1 MKLLKV
7 LLLTVLVGLTASCA
21 KMVEDAIKNNPEVV
35 FKAIEANPKAF
46 FDTVQK
52 AQMEAQKA
60 ARENAEKD
68 QEKQLEEEFKNPKK
82 PSLAGNRASFGP
94 ATAKVTI
101 VEYSDFQCPFC
112 ARAANTMTD
121 IMKKY
126 GNDVRLIYKHL
137 PFKPNAEPAARY
149 YEAIALQDTAKA
161 KKFHDIL
168 YANQKK
174 IYEGE
179 AYFKKVVKEIGADQ
193 AKIDS
198 TKDSK
203 EVTDRINSDRAEAEK
218 FQISGTPGFIVNGV
232 TVKGAYPMEHF
243 VKIIDRHL
251 KK

>member
-1 MKLLKV
+1 MKLKV
-7 LLLTVLVGLTASCA
+7 ILLAVIVGFTASCA
-21 KMVEDAIKNNPEVV
+21 KMVEDAIKKNPEVV

-52 AQMEAQKA
+52 AQMEAQKL

-68 QEKQLEEEFKNPKK
+68 QEKQLEDEFKNPKK
-82 PSLAGNRASFGP
+82 PSLDSKRASFGP
-94 ATAKVTI
+94 ADAKVTI

-112 ARAANTMTD
+112 ARAANTMD
-121 IMKKY
+121 EVMKKY
-126 GNDVRLIYKHL
+126 GKDVRLIYKHL

-149 YEAIALQDTAKA
+149 YEAIAIQDAGKA

-179 AYFKKVVKEIGADQ
+179 AYLKSVVKEVGADQ
-193 AKIDS
+193 GQIDK
-198 TKDSK
+198 TKDSA
-203 EVTDRINSDRAEAEK
+203 EVTRRINEDRAEAEK

-232 TVKGAYPMEHF
+232 TVKGAYPLDHF

>member
-1 MKLLKV
+1 MKLKV
-7 LLLTVLVGLTASCA
+7 LLLTAIVGLTASCS
-21 KMVEDAIKNNPEVV
+21 KMVEDTIKNNPELV

-52 AQMEAQKA
+52 AQMEAQKT
-60 ARENAEKD
+60 ARVDAEKE
-68 QEKQLEEEFKNPKK
+68 QEQQLEEEFKNPKK
-82 PSLAGNRASFGP
+82 PSVDAKRAFVGP
-94 ATAKVTI
+94 ADAKVTI

-112 ARAANTMTD
+112 SRAANTMEEV
-121 IMKKY
+121 MKKY
-126 GNDVRLIYKHL
+126 GKDVRLLYKHL

-179 AYFKKVVKEIGADQ
+179 AYLKKVVKEVGADQ
-193 AKIDS
+193 SKIDS

-203 EVTDRINSDRAEAEK
+203 EVTDRINSDKAEAEK

-232 TVKGAYPMEHF
+232 TVKGAYPLEHF
-243 VKIIDRHL
+243 VKIIDKHL
-251 KK
+251 GK